1 MNSGIAY
8 ALLGAALF
16 GASTPLA
23 KLLVGEI
30 GPLTLAGLLY
40 AGSGLGLGSWLL
52 LRRALRPASR
62 RHAFGA
68 GDYKWL
74 AGAIVSGGV
83 IGPVLLMIGLSAAS
97 ASSVSLLLN
106 LEGVFTA
113 LLAWFVFR
121 ENFDRRVVLGMLF
134 IVCGGL
140 LLSWPSGE
148 IATSLPGVAVAGA
161 CLCWALDN
169 NLTRKI
175 SAGDPVLIAGIKG
188 LAAGVV
194 NLGASAALGAARPGV
209 GSVLSAAAVGF
220 LGYGVSLALFVVALR
235 LLGTARTG
243 AYFATAPF
251 IGAAASFALLGE
263 APDAVFWVAAALMA
277 AGVALHLSERHGHVH
292 QHEALGHEH
301 PHTHDEH
308 HRHEHEFEW
317 DGTEPHSHPHD
328 HAPMKHSHE
337 HYPDIHHRHGH

>member
-1 MNSGIAY
+1 VNRGIAY

-16 GASTPLA
+16 GASTPVA
-23 KLLVGEI
+23 KLLVGEV

-40 AGSGLGLGSWLL
+40 AGSGLGLGTWLL
-52 LRRALRPASR
+52 LRRWLRPASGG
-62 RHAFGA
+62 GA
-68 GDYKWL
+68 LGASDFKWL
-74 AGAIVSGGV
+74 AAAIVFGGV
-83 IGPVLLMIGLSAAS
+83 IGPVLLMLGLSTAS
-97 ASSVSLLLN
+97 AATVSLLLN

-121 ENFDRRVVLGMLF
+121 ENFDRRVMLGMLL

-148 IATSLPGVAVAGA
+148 ITTSLPALAVAGA
-161 CLCWALDN
+161 CLCWAIDN

-175 SAGDPVLIAGIKG
+175 SAGDPVRIAAIKG
-188 LAAGVV
+188 LAAGAV
-194 NLGASAALGAARPGV
+194 NLCASAALGAARPGLE
-209 GSVLSAAAVGF
+209 SALAAAAVGF

-263 APDAVFWVAAALMA
+263 APDAPFWVATALMA
-277 AGVALHLSERHGHVH
+277 TGVALHLSERHGHAH
-292 QHEALGHEH
+292 QHEALAHAH
-301 PHTHDEH
+301 SHTHDEH
-308 HRHEHEFEW
+308 HSHEHDFEW
-317 DGTEPHSHPHD
+317 DGTEPHSHAHD
-328 HAPMKHSHE
+328 HVPMKHSHE

>member
-1 MNSGIAY
+1 VNAGIAY

-16 GASTPLA
+16 GASTPIA

-30 GPLTLAGLLY
+30 GPLMLAGLLY
-40 AGSGLGLGSWLL
+40 AGSGLGLGLWLA
-52 LRRALRPASR
+52 LRRWIRPANR
-62 RHAFGA
+62 PGLAPP
-68 GDYKWL
+68 DYKWL
-74 AGAIVSGGV
+74 AGAVVSGGV
-83 IGPVLLMIGLSAAS
+83 IGPVLLMIALSAAA
-97 ASSVSLLLN
+97 ASTVSLLLN

-113 LLAWFVFR
+113 LLAWFVFQ
-121 ENFDRRVVLGMLF
+121 ENFDRRVLLGMGL
-134 IVCGGL
+134 IVSGGL
-140 LLSWPSGE
+140 LLSWPSGG
-148 IATSLPGVAVAGA
+148 ISTSLPALAVAGA

-175 SAGDPVLIAGIKG
+175 SAGDSVQIAAIKG
-188 LAAGVV
+188 LAAGAV
-194 NLGASAALGAARPGV
+194 NLCASAAFGAAQPAL
-209 GSVLSAAAVGF
+209 GSALAAAAVGF

-251 IGAAASFALLGE
+251 IGAGVSFALLGE
-263 APDAVFWVAAALMA
+263 SPDALFWLASVLIA
-277 AGVALHLSERHGHVH
+277 AGVALHLFERHRHVH
-292 QHEALGHEH
+292 LHDALAHNH

-308 HRHEHEFEW
+308 HRHDHDFAW

-328 HAPMKHSHE
+328 HVPLSHSHE

>member
-1 MNSGIAY
+1 MNPGIAY

-16 GASTPLA
+16 GASTPIA

-30 GPLTLAGLLY
+30 GPLMLAGLLY
-40 AGSGLGLGSWLL
+40 AGSGLGLGSWLV
-52 LRRALRPASR
+52 LRRWVRPADR
-62 RHAFGA
+62 PGLKAP
-68 GDYKWL
+68 DYKWL

-83 IGPVLLMIGLSAAS
+83 IGPVLLMIALSAAT
-97 ASSVSLLLN
+97 ASTVSLLLN

-113 LLAWFVFR
+113 LLAWFVFQ
-121 ENFDRRVVLGMLF
+121 ENFDRRVLLGMAL

-140 LLSWPSGE
+140 LLSWPSGGVS
-148 IATSLPGVAVAGA
+148 TSLPALAVAGA

-175 SAGDPVLIAGIKG
+175 SAGDSVQIAAIKG
-188 LAAGVV
+188 VAAGTV
-194 NLGASAALGAARPGV
+194 NLCASAAFGTALPALKSA
-209 GSVLSAAAVGF
+209 LAAALVGF

-251 IGAAASFALLGE
+251 IGAAVAFALLGE
-263 APDAVFWVAAALMA
+263 SPDALFWLASVLIA
-277 AGVALHLSERHGHVH
+277 AGVALHLSERHRHSH
-292 QHEALGHEH
+292 QHEALVHSH
-301 PHTHDEH
+301 SHTHDEH
-308 HRHEHEFEW
+308 HRHDHDFPW
-317 DGTEPHSHPHD
+317 DGTEPHSHAHQ
-328 HAPMKHSHE
+328 HVPMSHSHE

>member
-1 MNSGIAY
+1 MNPGIAY

-16 GASTPLA
+16 GASTPVA

-30 GPLTLAGLLY
+30 GPLMLAGLLY
-40 AGSGLGLGSWLL
+40 AGSGLGLGLWLA
-52 LRRALRPASR
+52 LRAWLRPA
-62 RHAFGA
+62 AGGA
-68 GDYKWL
+68 GIARADAKWL
-74 AGAIVSGGV
+74 AGAVVFGGV
-83 IGPVLLMIGLSAAS
+83 IGPVLLMFALSAAS

-113 LLAWFVFR
+113 LLAWFVFQ
-121 ENFDRRVVLGMLF
+121 ENFDRRVMLGMLL
-134 IVCGGL
+134 IVCGGV
-140 LLSWPSGE
+140 LLSWPSGG
-148 IATSLPGVAVAGA
+148 ISSSLPALAVAGA

-175 SAGDPVLIAGIKG
+175 SAGDPVRIAAIKG
-188 LAAGVV
+188 LAAGTV
-194 NLGASAALGAARPGV
+194 NLGAAAALGAARPA
-209 GSVLSAAAVGF
+209 LDPALAAAAVG
-220 LGYGVSLALFVVALR
+220 LIGYGVSLALFVAALR

-263 APDAVFWVAAALMA
+263 APDALFWAAAALIA

-292 QHEALGHEH
+292 RHETLEH
-301 PHTHDEH
+301 DHSHSHDEH
-308 HRHEHEFEW
+308 HRHEHDFPW
-317 DGTEPHSHPHD
+317 DGAEPHSHPHG
-328 HAPMKHSHE
+328 HVSVTHTHE